1 VKRATALTSKMFGL
15 SHASRAQLSH
25 RFLSRGFASLPPGF
39 MLLPAMGVRRPRSV
53 PSRMINDPSEPI
65 VVLLTAPNN
74 EEAGR
79 IAETLVSSR
88 LAACV
93 QILPEIRSIYR
104 WKGEIAR
111 ESEVLLLAKTTRT
124 KFTELEQAV
133 RSMHSYETPEIV
145 ALQVLAVSDDYLEWL
160 KGEVAG

>member
-1 VKRATALTSKMFGL
+1 M
-15 SHASRAQLSH
+15 
-25 RFLSRGFASLPPGF
+25 
-39 MLLPAMGVRRPRSV
+39 
-53 PSRMINDPSEPI
+53 NDPSQPI
-65 VVLLTAPNN
+65 VVLMTAPNE

-111 ESEVLLLAKTTRT
+111 EGEVLLLAKTTRG
-124 KFTELEQAV
+124 KFAELEQAV
-133 RSMHSYETPEIV
+133 RSIHSYKTPEMV
-145 ALQVLAVSDDYLEWL
+145 ALQVLAISDDYLEWL
-160 KGEVAG
+160 QGEVAG

>member
-1 VKRATALTSKMFGL
+1 MLSPAT
-15 SHASRAQLSH
+15 R
-25 RFLSRGFASLPPGF
+25 
-39 MLLPAMGVRRPRSV
+39 VRRPRSV
-53 PSRMINDPSEPI
+53 PSRMSNDPSEPI
-65 VVLLTAPNN
+65 VVLLTAPNS